1 MMTESMT
8 RNHWWLGITKDVE
21 IYVNGCDLYWK
32 IKNYTEVPAEK
43 LMENN
48 VRIEDSR
55 LYLFPF
61 LIFIFI
67 SSLFFILDLSKECDG
82 HISHTIM

>member
-1 MMTESMT
+1 MT
-8 RNHWWLGITKDVE
+8 RNYWWLGITKDVE
-21 IYVNGCDLYWK
+21 RYVNGCDLYWK

-55 LYLFPF
+55 LYFLFSFSF
-61 LIFIFI
+61 LFLVYF
-67 SSLFFILDLSKECDG
+67 LFW
-82 HISHTIM
+82 T